1 MEKGYL
7 INVTHFS
14 IMSGKDI
21 RTVYNCKNSDIF
33 HTIGEMFF
41 RSMEEIYAISYAEYS
56 EKLENEFTVKG
67 NRIRPWQNKYFPSK
81 EEKHYLIYGT
91 TTEKEKAPVTE
102 VFEYTGKDVFHA
114 MGEIQMERL
123 KSGRSV
129 RFCYSDYLPSKVKF
143 WHDEGFTNI
152 PVWKDWYDSAGNEIN
167 HDERER

>member
-14 IMSGKDI
+14 IMGGNDAHTLYSCRNG
-21 RTVYNCKNSDIF
+21 DIF

-41 RSMEEIYAISYAEYS
+41 RSMEEIHAVSFAECS
-56 EKLENEFTVKG
+56 GKPENELTVKG
-67 NRIRPWQNKYFPSK
+67 NRVQPWQNKYFPSK

-91 TTEKEKAPVTE
+91 TTEKGKDPVTE

-114 MGEIQMERL
+114 MGEIQMERQG
-123 KSGRSV
+123 SGRSI
-129 RFCYSDYLPSKVKF
+129 RLCYSDCLPSKVKF
-143 WHDEGFTNI
+143 WHDEGFTDI
-152 PVWKDWYDSAGNEIN
+152 PVWKDWYDSAGNEID